1 MNILL
6 EISGVARS
14 TYYYDIGRTDKD
26 KKNEVL
32 IDRMKEIFLE
42 HKGMYGY
49 RRITAQLRNDGYEV
63 NHKKV
68 QRLMRREGMA
78 SEQRRKRK
86 YSSYKGTVGTIAD
99 NLIQRDF
106 TAKGPNE
113 KWFTDVTEFHLG
125 NEKCYLSPILD
136 AYGQEIVS
144 WTMSVS
150 PNLDQ
155 VHDML
160 RKAYEANPG
169 TEGTILHS
177 DQGWQYQ
184 HSSFVKSLK
193 EHGIRQSMSRKGN
206 SMDNGLMENFFGIL
220 KCEMFY
226 GQESRYKNIRELMT
240 AIDNYIHYYNER
252 RIKVKLKGRTPSQFR
267 SSSI

>member
-1 MNILL
+1 
-6 EISGVARS
+6 
-14 TYYYDIGRTDKD
+14 
-26 KKNEVL
+26 
-32 IDRMKEIFLE
+32 MKEIFLE

-68 QRLMRREGMA
+68 QRLMHRESLA
-78 SEQRRKRK
+78 CVQRKKRK

-106 TAKGPNE
+106 TAKRPNE

-150 PNLDQ
+150 PNLEQ

-184 HSSFVKSLK
+184 HSSFVRSLK

-240 AIDNYIHYYNER
+240 AIDNYIHYDNER
-252 RIKVKLKGRTPSQFR
+252 RIKVKLKGRTPEL
-267 SSSI
+267 

>member
-14 TYYYDIGRTDKD
+14 TYYYGIGRTDKD

-106 TAKGPNE
+106 TAKRANE
-113 KWFTDVTEFHLG
+113 KWFTDVTEFHMR

-150 PNLDQ
+150 PNLEQ
-155 VHDML
+155 IHDML

-184 HSSFVKSLK
+184 HSSFVRSLK